1 MCLFQFGY
9 RVGEF
14 GGTGD
19 TGRHWAGAADGVDE
33 VVVGHR
39 VAGGQLD
46 GAGGRVD
53 AGCAVDH
60 QVDLFAEQGRIVGD
74 GVVVSCDQLV
84 QPDPLD
90 ELCAGVD
97 QRDVDAVTLGQSVGG
112 HHACVSAADDDDA
125 GGGFCHVSLLGSSGS
140 LLCRSDLETPRT
152 SGV

>member
-1 MCLFQFGY
+1 LFQFGY

-14 GGTGD
+14 GGTED
-19 TGRHWAGAADGVDE
+19 CGRHRAGAADGIDQ
-33 VVVGHR
+33 VVVRHR

-53 AGCAVDH
+53 AGGAVDH
-60 QVDLFAEQGRIVGD
+60 QVDVVAEQGPVVGD

-97 QRDVDAVTLGQSVGG
+97 QCDDDAVPLGKSVGG
-112 HHACVSAADDDDA
+112 HHAGVSAADDDDA
-125 GGGFCHVSLLGSSGS
+125 GLGFCHVSLLGSSGS
-140 LLCRSDLETPRT
+140 R
-152 SGV
+152 